1 MIRHALSVAALLLL
15 LTAPAFAADSS
26 DPAPPRNPDY
36 AAAVAKLKAG
46 DYGAAIAHLDK
57 ALATEPKNPDVLNQL
72 GYTHRKTGELD
83 KAKGFYARA
92 LAIDPDHRG
101 AHEYIGELYLMTGD
115 VAKAEEHLA
124 RLDKIC
130 LFGCEEYRE
139 LKKAVA
145 AYKAAKK

>member
-1 MIRHALSVAALLLL
+1 MIRRALLAVAVLF
-15 LTAPAFAADSS
+15 LTPAAFAADSG
-26 DPAPPRNPDY
+26 DPAPARNPDY

-46 DYGAAIAHLDK
+46 DYGAAIALLDK
-57 ALATEPKNPDVLNQL
+57 ALAKEPKNADVLNQL

-101 AHEYIGELYLMTGD
+101 AHEYLGELYLMTGD

-130 LFGCEEYRE
+130 FFGCEEYRE
-139 LKKAVA
+139 LKQAVA

>member
-1 MIRHALSVAALLLL
+1 MIRHALLAAVLLL
-15 LTAPAFAADSS
+15 ASPAAFAAGTDS
-26 DPAPPRNPDY
+26 PTPPSNPDY
-36 AAAVAKLKAG
+36 AAAVAKVKAG
-46 DYGAAIAHLDK
+46 DYGAAIALLDK

-83 KAKGFYARA
+83 KAKGFYTRA

-101 AHEYIGELYLMTGD
+101 AHEYIGELYLTIGD

-130 LFGCEEYRE
+130 LFGCDEYRD

>member
-1 MIRHALSVAALLLL
+1 MIRRALLAVALLLL
-15 LTAPAFAADSS
+15 SPAVFAAGADS
-26 DPAPPRNPDY
+26 PTPPSNPDY

-46 DYGAAIAHLDK
+46 DYGAAIELLHKAH
-57 ALATEPKNPDVLNQL
+57 AAEPKNADVLNQL
-72 GYTHRKTGELD
+72 GYTHRKTGELE
-83 KAKGFYARA
+83 KAKGFYAQA

-130 LFGCEEYRE
+130 LFGCEEYRQ

-145 AYKAAKK
+145 AYKANKK